1 MAESTRRPSQSYEMP
16 QEMARIL
23 YEEGALLVIA
33 GVPTGTEIGVDL
45 SPNRVDEMF
54 RGIKMIPPGAHFV
67 YTAAESSY
75 GDTAARVGFI
85 HFFTKQE
92 IIIQEWNEQSE
103 ELRPRSKANLERD
116 KIRIRENLSELDRC
130 SNTNH
135 FQ

>member
-1 MAESTRRPSQSYEMP
+1 MAESTTRQAYEIP

-23 YEEGALLVIA
+23 YEEGALLIIA

-45 SPNRVDEMF
+45 SPNKVDEMF

-67 YTAAESSY
+67 YTAAEGVY

-85 HFFTKQE
+85 HYFKKQE
-92 IIIQEWNEQSE
+92 IVVREWDQQTE

-116 KIRIRENLSELDRC
+116 KVRIRENLSELDR
-130 SNTNH
+130 
-135 FQ
+135 